1 MPMPGTRGPNVRIST
16 MTTLAEFLFPAP
28 ARRSVPGIL
37 AWWERRRFAYNVFV
51 GTSGL
56 VSLAVVTTLQ
66 AIPPFSSPQFPPWQV
81 IVAYG
86 VGANVLY
93 TLGSVVEIAAEK
105 LWRGELLPIGPALYR
120 MGLTF
125 AVGLT
130 LFPALLMIMVWIV
143 ALVASVFGGL

>member
-1 MPMPGTRGPNVRIST
+1 
-16 MTTLAEFLFPAP
+16 MTSLAEFLFPVP

-37 AWWERRRFAYNVFV
+37 AWWERRRLAYNVFV

-56 VSLAVVTTLQ
+56 VSLAVFTTLQ
-66 AIPPFSSPQFPPWQV
+66 ALPPFSSPVIPPWQV
-81 IVAYG
+81 VVIYG

-130 LFPALLMIMVWIV
+130 LFPALLISIVWVI
-143 ALVASVFGGL
+143 AIVASVAVGI